1 MEAIKKVTKIDRAVV
16 AKASLNQPKPA
27 LRQVAA
33 YARVSTDSD
42 EQFTSFEA
50 QVDYYTRQIAAKT
63 DWMMVEVYTDE
74 GITGTNTKK
83 RDGFN
88 RMIADAL
95 AGKIDLIIT
104 KSISR
109 FARNTVDT
117 LTAVRQ
123 LKDKGVEVFFEKEN
137 IYTMDSKGELLITI
151 MSSLAQE
158 ESRSISENVAWG
170 KRAKC
175 EEGKVYLPYKQF
187 LGYEKGSDGL
197 PQIVEDQ
204 AETVRLIYKLFLD
217 GLMPSG
223 IAKKLTERGILSPAR
238 KSVWYSGTV
247 ESILTNE
254 KYKGDALLQKTFCVN
269 FLTKEMK
276 RNEGELPQYYVE
288 QSHPAIVSPEVF
300 DEVQQEL
307 KRRREARYVGRSGC
321 FSSKIIC
328 GECGSY
334 YGRKVWHSTDKY
346 RTVIWRCQH
355 KYDNGEPCKTPHV
368 TEEQIKA
375 AFVAEMNRVIAN
387 KEQVLADIKMLIATL
402 TDISELEES
411 EAAAGKEL
419 EAVSESMRKLVDAYA
434 HALIIQAE
442 YDDRYAELLAQ
453 SRMLE
458 ERITEIGE
466 QREQRKARKREL
478 DAFYRVLRATGPI
491 IEFDEELW
499 NVAVESVIVS
509 ASGEVLFSLQT
520 ARRDALIKHN
530 SGEK

>member
-1 MEAIKKVTKIDRAVV
+1 MEAIQKRVTKIERTSVGQV
-16 AKASLNQPKPA
+16 ENQFRPLAK
-27 LRQVAA
+27 RRVAA

-50 QVDYYTRQIAAKT
+50 QVDYYTRQITANP
-63 DWMMVEVYTDE
+63 DWTMVEVYTDE
-74 GITGTNTKK
+74 GISGTNTKK

-117 LTAVRQ
+117 LTSVRQ
-123 LKDKGVEVFFEKEN
+123 LKEKGVEVFFEKEN

-187 LGYEKGSDGL
+187 LGYEKGPDGL
-197 PQIVEDQ
+197 PQIVEEQ
-204 AETVRLIYKLFLD
+204 AKTVRLIYSLFLE

-223 IAKKLTERGILSPAR
+223 IAKRLEALGILSPAGKPR
-238 KSVWYSGTV
+238 WQPGTV

-254 KYKGDALLQKTFCVN
+254 KYKGDALLQKTFCVD
-269 FLTKEMK
+269 FLTKKMK

-288 QSHPAIVSPEVF
+288 QSHPAIVTPEVF

-334 YGRKVWHSTDKY
+334 FGRKVWHSNDKY

-355 KYDNGEPCKTPHV
+355 KYDNGKLCKTPHV
-368 TEEQIKA
+368 TEDQIKA

-387 KEQVLADIKMLIATL
+387 KEQVLADIRMLIATL
-402 TDISELEES
+402 TDTHELEER
-411 EAAAGKEL
+411 EAAAGMEL
-419 EAVSESMRKLVDAYA
+419 EAVSKSMRKLVDTYA
-434 HALIIQAE
+434 HALIEQSE

-453 SRMLE
+453 SRALE
-458 ERITEIGE
+458 ELIAEIGE
-466 QREQRKARKREL
+466 QREQRKTRKREL
-478 DAFYRVLRATGPI
+478 DAFYKVLKATGPLV
-491 IEFDEELW
+491 EFDEELW
-499 NVAVESVIVS
+499 NVAM
-509 ASGEVLFSLQT
+509 
-520 ARRDALIKHN
+520 
-530 SGEK
+530 EKLAVHVDGQITFTFRTG

>member
-1 MEAIKKVTKIDRAVV
+1 MEAIQKRVTKIERASV
-16 AKASLNQPKPA
+16 AQGENQIRPLAK
-27 LRQVAA
+27 LRVAA

-50 QVDYYTRQIAAKT
+50 QVDYYTRQINANA
-63 DWMMVEVYTDE
+63 DWTMIEVYTDE
-74 GITGTNTKK
+74 GISGTNTKK

-117 LTAVRQ
+117 LTSVRQ
-123 LKDKGVEVFFEKEN
+123 LKEKGVEVFFEKEN

-197 PQIVEDQ
+197 PQIVEEQ
-204 AETVRLIYKLFLD
+204 AKTVRLIYSLFLE

-223 IAKKLTERGILSPAR
+223 IAKRLEAMGIPSPAGKQR
-238 KSVWYSGTV
+238 WQTSTV
-247 ESILTNE
+247 ESILKNE
-254 KYKGDALLQKTFCVN
+254 KYKGDALLQKTFCVD
-269 FLTKEMK
+269 FLTKKMK

-288 QSHPAIVSPEVF
+288 QSHPAIVSSEVY

-307 KRRREARYVGRSGC
+307 KRRREVRYVGRSGC

-334 YGRKVWHSTDKY
+334 FGRKVWHSNNKY

-368 TEEQIKA
+368 TEDQIKA
-375 AFVAEMNRVIAN
+375 AFVAEMNRMIAN
-387 KEQVLADIKMLIATL
+387 KDQVLTDIRTLISTL
-402 TDISELEES
+402 TDTRELEER
-411 EAAAGKEL
+411 ETAAVKEL
-419 EAVSESMRKLVDAYA
+419 EAVSEMMRILVDDYA
-434 HALIIQAE
+434 RARVEQKV

-453 SRMLE
+453 SQALE
-458 ERITEIGE
+458 EQIAEIGE
-466 QREQRKARKREL
+466 QREQRRARKREL
-478 DAFYRVLRATGPI
+478 DAFYKMLKTMGPI

-499 NVAVESVIVS
+499 NFAVEKLKVHVDGQITF
-509 ASGEVLFSLQT
+509 AFRTG
-520 ARRDALIKHN
+520 
-530 SGEK
+530 

>member
-1 MEAIKKVTKIDRAVV
+1 MESAKKRVTRIDPIAIQMAGQHLFRKDKR
-16 AKASLNQPKPA
+16 
-27 LRQVAA
+27 RVAA

-50 QVDYYTRQIAAKT
+50 QVKYYTNQIT
-63 DWMMVEVYTDE
+63 GNPGWTMVDVYCDE
-74 GITGTNTKK
+74 GVTGTNTKK
-83 RDGFN
+83 REGFN
-88 RMIADAL
+88 CMVADAL
-95 AGKIDLIIT
+95 GGKIDLIIT

-123 LKDKGVEVFFEKEN
+123 LKDKGVEVYFEKEN

-187 LGYEKGSDGL
+187 LGYEKGPDGQ
-197 PQIVEDQ
+197 PQIVAEQ
-204 AETVRLIYKLFLD
+204 AKTVRLIYALFLE

-223 IAKKLTERGILSPAR
+223 VAKRLEAIGILSPAGKQR
-238 KSVWYSGTV
+238 WQPGTV

-254 KYKGDALLQKTFCVN
+254 KYKGDALLQKTFCVD
-269 FLTKEMK
+269 FLTKKMK

-334 YGRKVWHSTDKY
+334 FGRKVWHSNDKY

-368 TEEQIKA
+368 TEDQIKA
-375 AFVAEMNRVIAN
+375 GFVEEFNRLAAD
-387 KEQVLADIKMLIATL
+387 KTTVLEDIRILIDTL
-402 TDISELEES
+402 TDTKTLDRDEATAISEIEIV
-411 EAAAGKEL
+411 AGL
-419 EAVSESMRKLVDAYA
+419 IRKLVDENA
-434 HALIIQAE
+434 HSAIEPDE
-442 YDDRYAELLAQ
+442 YDRRYNELLA
-453 SRMLE
+453 RYDKAKA
-458 ERITEIGE
+458 RVPEIGE
-466 QREQRKARKREL
+466 RRSARKARKRDLE
-478 DAFYRVLRATGPI
+478 AFYKVLKMTGPLA
-491 IEFDEELW
+491 EFDEGVW
-499 NVAVESVIVS
+499 NVAVE
-509 ASGEVLFSLQT
+509 
-520 ARRDALIKHN
+520 RALVYSNGLVTFAFQNGCEIL
-530 SGEK
+530 

>member
-1 MEAIKKVTKIDRAVV
+1 VEAIQKRVTKIERAAV
-16 AKASLNQPKPA
+16 AHGENQ
-27 LRQVAA
+27 LRVAAKRRVAA

-50 QVDYYTRQIAAKT
+50 QVDYYTRQIAANP
-63 DWMMVEVYTDE
+63 DWTMVEVYTDE

-95 AGKIDLIIT
+95 AGKIDLITT

-175 EEGKVYLPYKQF
+175 ELGKVYLPYKQF
-187 LGYEKGSDGL
+187 LGYEKGPDGQ
-197 PQIVEDQ
+197 PMIVEEQ
-204 AETVRLIYKLFLD
+204 AQTVKLIYKLFLE

-223 IAKKLTERGILSPAR
+223 IAKKLTGLRIPSPAG
-238 KSVWYSGTV
+238 KPVWYNGTV

-269 FLTKEMK
+269 FLTKEIK

-288 QSHPAIVSPEVF
+288 QSHPAIISPEVF

-307 KRRREARYVGRSGC
+307 KRRRESRYVGRSGC

-334 YGRKVWHSTDKY
+334 YGRKVWHSNDKY

-355 KYDNGEPCKTPHV
+355 KYDNGEPCKTSHV
-368 TEEQIKA
+368 TEDQIKA
-375 AFVAEMNRVIAN
+375 AFVEEMNRVVA
-387 KEQVLADIKMLIATL
+387 KKDQVLTDIGALITTL
-402 TDISELEES
+402 TDTCELEKR
-411 EAAAGKEL
+411 EATASNEL
-419 EAVSESMRKLVDAYA
+419 KAVSESMRKLVDDYA
-434 HALIIQAE
+434 RVFIDQAE
-442 YDDRYAELLAQ
+442 YDDRHAEILAQ
-453 SRMLE
+453 SRAIEDRFTQIRELC
-458 ERITEIGE
+458 
-466 QREQRKARKREL
+466 EQRKARKREL
-478 DAFYRVLRATGPI
+478 DAFYKVLKAAGPI
-491 IEFDEELW
+491 VEFDEELW
-499 NVAVESVIVS
+499 NIAVEKMIVREM
-509 ASGEVLFSLQT
+509 GRLEFSLWVNP
-520 ARRDALIKHN
+520 ASLIIN
-530 SGEK
+530 RGTD

>member
-1 MEAIKKVTKIDRAVV
+1 MEAIKKVTKIDRTVV
-16 AKASLNQPKPA
+16 AKASLHQSKPA
-27 LRQVAA
+27 LRRVAA

-50 QVDYYTRQIAAKT
+50 QVDYYTRQIAANP

-187 LGYEKGSDGL
+187 LGYEKGPDGL
-197 PQIVEDQ
+197 PRIVEDQ

-223 IAKKLTERGILSPAR
+223 IAKKLTERGIPSPAG

-288 QSHPAIVSPEVF
+288 QSHPAIISPEVF

-355 KYDNGEPCKTPHV
+355 KYSNGEPCKTPHV
-368 TEEQIKA
+368 TEDQIKA
-375 AFVAEMNRVIAN
+375 AFVTEMNRVSAN
-387 KEQVLADIKMLIATL
+387 KDQMLADIRVLITTL
-402 TDISELEES
+402 TDTRELEES
-411 EAAAGKEL
+411 ETAASKEL
-419 EAVSESMRKLVDAYA
+419 ETVSESMRKLVDAYA
-434 HALIIQAE
+434 HALIEQTE
-442 YDDRYAELLAQ
+442 YDNRYTELLAQ
-453 SRMLE
+453 SSAVE
-458 ERITEIGE
+458 KRIAEIGE
-466 QREQRKARKREL
+466 QREQRKTRKREL
-478 DAFYRVLRATGPI
+478 DAFYKVLKATGPI
-491 IEFDEELW
+491 MEFDEKLW
-499 NVAVESVIVS
+499 NVAVKGVIVRS
-509 ASGEVLFSLQT
+509 KGEFRFSYN
-520 ARRDALIKHN
+520 AP
-530 SGEK
+530 

>member
-1 MEAIKKVTKIDRAVV
+1 
-16 AKASLNQPKPA
+16 
-27 LRQVAA
+27 
-33 YARVSTDSD
+33 
-42 EQFTSFEA
+42 
-50 QVDYYTRQIAAKT
+50 
-63 DWMMVEVYTDE
+63 
-74 GITGTNTKK
+74 
-83 RDGFN
+83 
-88 RMIADAL
+88 MIADAL
-95 AGKIDLIIT
+95 AGNIDLIIT

-123 LKDKGVEVFFEKEN
+123 LKDKGVEVYFEKEN

-187 LGYEKGSDGL
+187 LGYEKGPDGQ
-197 PQIVEDQ
+197 PRIVEDQ

-223 IAKKLTERGILSPAR
+223 IAKRLTAQGIPSPAG
-238 KSVWYSGTV
+238 KQVWYSGTV

-269 FLTKEMK
+269 FLTKETK

-288 QSHPAIVSPEVF
+288 QSHPAIISPEVF

-334 YGRKVWHSTDKY
+334 YGRKVWHSNDKY

-368 TEEQIKA
+368 TEDQIKA
-375 AFVAEMNRVIAN
+375 AFVTEMNRVIAN
-387 KEQVLADIKMLIATL
+387 KDQVLADIRMLIVML
-402 TDISELEES
+402 TDTRELEERDVV
-411 EAAAGKEL
+411 AGKEL
-419 EAVSESMRKLVDAYA
+419 EAISESMCKLVDAYA
-434 HALIIQAE
+434 HALIEQTA
-442 YDDRYAELLAQ
+442 YDDRYVELLAQ
-453 SRMLE
+453 SRLLE
-458 ERITEIGE
+458 EQIIQIGE

-478 DAFYRVLRATGPI
+478 DAFYKVLKATGPI
-491 IEFDEELW
+491 MEFDDELW
-499 NVAVESVIVS
+499 NVAVGNCAIHADKGIIIHWKNKIE
-509 ASGEVLFSLQT
+509 
-520 ARRDALIKHN
+520 
-530 SGEK
+530 

>member
-1 MEAIKKVTKIDRAVV
+1 
-16 AKASLNQPKPA
+16 
-27 LRQVAA
+27 
-33 YARVSTDSD
+33 
-42 EQFTSFEA
+42 
-50 QVDYYTRQIAAKT
+50 
-63 DWMMVEVYTDE
+63 
-74 GITGTNTKK
+74 
-83 RDGFN
+83 
-88 RMIADAL
+88 MIADAL

-117 LTAVRQ
+117 LTSVRQ
-123 LKDKGVEVFFEKEN
+123 LKEKGVEVYFEKEN

-187 LGYEKGSDGL
+187 LGYEKGPDGL
-197 PQIVEDQ
+197 PQIVEEQ
-204 AETVRLIYKLFLD
+204 AKTVHLIYSLFLE

-223 IAKKLTERGILSPAR
+223 IAKRLEFLGILSPAGKQR
-238 KSVWYSGTV
+238 WQTSTV
-247 ESILTNE
+247 ESILKNE
-254 KYKGDALLQKTFCVN
+254 KYKGDALLQKTFCVD
-269 FLTKEMK
+269 FLTKKMK

-288 QSHPAIVSPEVF
+288 QSHPAIVSSEVF

-307 KRRREARYVGRSGC
+307 KRRRDVRYVGRSGC

-334 YGRKVWHSTDKY
+334 YGRKVWHSNDKY

-368 TEEQIKA
+368 TEDQIKA

-387 KEQVLADIKMLIATL
+387 KDQALADVRILITSL
-402 TDISELEES
+402 TDPRELEER
-411 EAAAGKEL
+411 EAATVKKL
-419 EAVSESMRKLVDAYA
+419 EAVSESMRKLVGDHAR
-434 HALIIQAE
+434 ALIEQTE
-442 YDDRYAELLAQ
+442 YNGQYAELLAQ
-453 SRMLE
+453 GRALE
-458 ERITEIGE
+458 EQIAEIGE

-478 DAFYRVLRATGPI
+478 DAFYKKLKATDPI
-491 IEFDEELW
+491 VEFDEELW
-499 NVAVESVIVS
+499 NVTVNTI
-509 ASGEVLFSLQT
+509 
-520 ARRDALIKHN
+520 LIRLD
-530 SGEK
+530 GRLEITTRAGM

>member
-1 MEAIKKVTKIDRAVV
+1 MEAIQKRVRKIERATVAAQEHKSLAQTKR
-16 AKASLNQPKPA
+16 
-27 LRQVAA
+27 RVAA

-50 QVDYYTRQIAAKT
+50 QVDYYTRQITANP
-63 DWMMVEVYTDE
+63 DWTMVEVYTDE
-74 GITGTNTKK
+74 GISGTNTKK
-83 RDGFN
+83 REGFN
-88 RMIADAL
+88 RMIANAL

-123 LKDKGVEVFFEKEN
+123 LKDKGVEVYFEKEN

-187 LGYEKGSDGL
+187 LGYEKGPDGQ

-204 AETVRLIYKLFLD
+204 AETVRYIYKLFLD

-223 IAKKLTERGILSPAR
+223 IAKKLTAQRIPSPAG
-238 KSVWYSGTV
+238 KPVWYSGTV

-269 FLTKEMK
+269 FLTKETK

-288 QSHPAIVSPEVF
+288 QSHPAIISPEVF
-300 DEVQQEL
+300 GEVQQEL
-307 KRRREARYVGRSGC
+307 KRRREACYVGRSGC
-321 FSSKIIC
+321 FSSKILC

-334 YGRKVWHSTDKY
+334 YGRKVWHSNDKY

-368 TEEQIKA
+368 TEDQIKA
-375 AFVAEMNRVIAN
+375 AFVEEMNRVITN
-387 KEQVLADIKMLIATL
+387 KDKVLADIKTLIATL
-402 TDISELEES
+402 TETRELEEK
-411 EAAAGKEL
+411 EASAGKEL

-434 HALIIQAE
+434 HALIEQSE

-453 SRMLE
+453 SREIE
-458 ERITEIGE
+458 ERATMIGE

-478 DAFYRVLRATGPI
+478 GAFYKMLKETGPI
-491 IEFDEELW
+491 LEFNDELW
-499 NVAVESVIVS
+499 NVAVKSVIIHREGQIIFRS
-509 ASGEVLFSLQT
+509 YY
-520 ARRDALIKHN
+520 K
-530 SGEK
+530 

>member
-16 AKASLNQPKPA
+16 AKTSTNQLISR
-27 LRQVAA
+27 LRCVAA

-42 EQFTSFEA
+42 EQCTSFEA
-50 QVDYYTRQIAAKT
+50 QVDYYTRQITANA
-63 DWMMVEVYTDE
+63 DWALVEVYTDE
-74 GITGTNTKK
+74 AISGTNTKK
-83 RDGFN
+83 CDGFN

-95 AGKIDLIIT
+95 SGKIDLIIT

-123 LKDKGVEVFFEKEN
+123 LKEKGVEVYFEKEN

-158 ESRSISENVAWG
+158 EGRSISENVAWG

-187 LGYEKGSDGL
+187 FGYEKGPDGQ
-197 PQIVEDQ
+197 PQIVEEQ
-204 AETVRLIYKLFLD
+204 AKTVRLIYSLFLE

-223 IAKKLTERGILSPAR
+223 VAKILEAMGILSPAG
-238 KSVWYSGTV
+238 KSRWQPGTV

-254 KYKGDALLQKTFCVN
+254 KYKGDALLQKTFCID
-269 FLTKEMK
+269 FLTKKMK

-300 DEVQQEL
+300 DEVQHEL
-307 KRRREARYVGRSGC
+307 KRRREARYVGKSGC

-334 YGRKVWHSTDKY
+334 YGRKVWHSNDKY

-368 TEEQIKA
+368 TEDQIKT

-387 KEQVLADIKMLIATL
+387 KEQALADIRMLIATL
-402 TDISELEES
+402 TDTRELEEKKT
-411 EAAAGKEL
+411 AATKEL
-419 EAVSESMRKLVDAYA
+419 NAASTSMRKLVDYYA
-434 HALIIQAE
+434 RALIEQGE
-442 YDDRYAELLAQ
+442 YDDRYAELLDQ
-453 SRMLE
+453 SRVLE
-458 ERITEIGE
+458 RQIAQIGSSVSN
-466 QREQRKARKREL
+466 ARQ
-478 DAFYRVLRATGPI
+478 G
-491 IEFDEELW
+491 
-499 NVAVESVIVS
+499 S
-509 ASGEVLFSLQT
+509 ASWMHFKG
-520 ARRDALIKHN
+520 N
-530 SGEK
+530 

>member
-16 AKASLNQPKPA
+16 AKASAHQSIA
-27 LRQVAA
+27 SLRRVAA

-50 QVDYYTRQIAAKT
+50 QVDYYTRQITANA
-63 DWMMVEVYTDE
+63 DWALVEVYTDE
-74 GITGTNTKK
+74 GISGTNTKK

-123 LKDKGVEVFFEKEN
+123 LKEKGVEVYFEKEN

-187 LGYEKGSDGL
+187 LGYEKGPDGQ
-197 PQIVEDQ
+197 PQIVEEQ
-204 AETVRLIYKLFLD
+204 AKTVRLIYSLFLE

-223 IAKKLTERGILSPAR
+223 IAKRLESMGTLSPASKQR
-238 KSVWYSGTV
+238 WQTSTV
-247 ESILTNE
+247 ESILRNE
-254 KYKGDALLQKTFCVN
+254 KYKGDALLQKTFCVD
-269 FLTKEMK
+269 FLTKKMK

-288 QSHPAIVSPEVF
+288 RSHPAIVSPEVF

-307 KRRREARYVGRSGC
+307 KRRRETRYVGRSGC

-334 YGRKVWHSTDKY
+334 YGRKVWHSNDKY

-368 TEEQIKA
+368 TEDQVKA
-375 AFVAEMNRVIAN
+375 AFVAEMNRVITN
-387 KEQVLADIKMLIATL
+387 KDQVLSDIRMLIETL
-402 TDISELEES
+402 TTTCELEEKES
-411 EAAAGKEL
+411 AAGKEL
-419 EAVSESMRKLVDAYA
+419 EAISESMRKLVDDYA
-434 HALIIQAE
+434 RALIEQDA
-442 YDDRYAELLAQ
+442 YNNQCAELLAQ
-453 SRMLE
+453 IRALE
-458 ERITEIGE
+458 EQIAEIGE
-466 QREQRKARKREL
+466 QREQRRTRKREL
-478 DAFYRVLRATGPI
+478 DAFYKALKATGPI
-491 IEFDEELW
+491 VEFDKELW
-499 NVAVESVIVS
+499 NVAVKCVIIRNRSGLMVS
-509 ASGEVLFSLQT
+509 LRTSM
-520 ARRDALIKHN
+520 
-530 SGEK
+530 

>member
-16 AKASLNQPKPA
+16 AKSSAHQAIASL
-27 LRQVAA
+27 RRVAA

-50 QVDYYTRQIAAKT
+50 QVDYYTRQITANA
-63 DWMMVEVYTDE
+63 DWALVEVYTDE
-74 GITGTNTKK
+74 GISGTNTKK

-123 LKDKGVEVFFEKEN
+123 LKEKGVEVYFEKEN

-187 LGYEKGSDGL
+187 LGYEKGPDGQ
-197 PQIVEDQ
+197 PQIVEEQ
-204 AETVRLIYKLFLD
+204 AKTVRLIYSLFLE

-223 IAKKLTERGILSPAR
+223 IVKRLEAMGTLSPAGKQR
-238 KSVWYSGTV
+238 WQTSTV
-247 ESILTNE
+247 ESILRNE
-254 KYKGDALLQKTFCVN
+254 KYKGDALLQKTFCVD
-269 FLTKEMK
+269 FLTKKMK

-288 QSHPAIVSPEVF
+288 QSHPAIVSPEAF

-321 FSSKIIC
+321 FSSKIVC

-334 YGRKVWHSTDKY
+334 YGRKVWHSNDKY

-355 KYDNGEPCKTPHV
+355 KYDNGEPCKTPHL
-368 TEEQIKA
+368 TEDQIKA

-387 KEQVLADIKMLIATL
+387 KDQVLSDIRMLISTL
-402 TDISELEES
+402 TDTREIDEK
-411 EAAAGKEL
+411 EADAGKEV
-419 EAVSESMRKLVDAYA
+419 ETVSALMRKLVDDYA
-434 HALIIQAE
+434 RALIEQAA
-442 YDDRYAELLAQ
+442 YDDRYADLMVQ
-453 SRMLE
+453 SRTLE
-458 ERITEIGE
+458 ERIARNGE

-478 DAFYRVLRATGPI
+478 DSFYKVLKATGPI
-491 IEFDEELW
+491 LEFDEELW
-499 NVAVESVIVS
+499 NVAVESVIIDNVNPITFK
-509 ASGEVLFSLQT
+509 LKT
-520 ARRDALIKHN
+520 
-530 SGEK
+530 

>member
-1 MEAIKKVTKIDRAVV
+1 
-16 AKASLNQPKPA
+16 
-27 LRQVAA
+27 
-33 YARVSTDSD
+33 
-42 EQFTSFEA
+42 
-50 QVDYYTRQIAAKT
+50 
-63 DWMMVEVYTDE
+63 
-74 GITGTNTKK
+74 
-83 RDGFN
+83 
-88 RMIADAL
+88 MISDAL
-95 AGKIDLIIT
+95 AGKLDLIIT

-123 LKDKGVEVFFEKEN
+123 LKDNGVEVFFEKEN

-187 LGYEKGSDGL
+187 LGYEKGPDGQ
-197 PQIVEDQ
+197 PMIVEEQ
-204 AETVRLIYKLFLD
+204 AQTVRLIYKLFLE

-223 IAKKLTERGILSPAR
+223 IAKKLTGLRIPSPAG
-238 KSVWYSGTV
+238 KPVWYSGTV

-269 FLTKEMK
+269 FLTKKIK

-288 QSHPAIVSPEVF
+288 QSHPAIISPEVF

-307 KRRREARYVGRSGC
+307 KRRRESRYVGRSGC

-334 YGRKVWHSTDKY
+334 YGRKVWHSNDKY

-375 AFVAEMNRVIAN
+375 AFVDEMNRMVAD
-387 KEQVLADIKMLIATL
+387 KVTVLEDVRMLINTL
-402 TDISELEES
+402 TDTKTLDREEATAVNETEVVAGLIRKLIDDNAHAAIDPVEYDRRYNELKERYDVAKERLTEIES
-411 EAAAGKEL
+411 E
-419 EAVSESMRKLVDAYA
+419 R
-434 HALIIQAE
+434 
-442 YDDRYAELLAQ
+442 LAKK
-453 SRMLE
+453 
-458 ERITEIGE
+458 T
-466 QREQRKARKREL
+466 RKREL
-478 DAFYRVLRATGPI
+478 EAFYRVLKEIGPLV
-491 IEFDEELW
+491 EFDEGVW
-499 NVAVESVIVS
+499 NVAVENVIVC
-509 ASGEVLFSLQT
+509 SGEEFKMCWCREP
-520 ARRDALIKHN
+520 AAF
-530 SGEK
+530 

>member
-1 MEAIKKVTKIDRAVV
+1 VEEIQKRVTKIERTSVGQGE
-16 AKASLNQPKPA
+16 KQIRPLSK
-27 LRQVAA
+27 RRVAA

-50 QVDYYTRQIAAKT
+50 QVDYYTRQITANL
-63 DWMMVEVYTDE
+63 DWTMVEVYTDE
-74 GITGTNTKK
+74 GISGTNTKK
-83 RDGFN
+83 REGFN

-117 LTAVRQ
+117 LTSVRQ
-123 LKDKGVEVFFEKEN
+123 LKEKGVEVYFEKEN

-187 LGYEKGSDGL
+187 LGYEKGADGL

-217 GLMPSG
+217 GLMPSA
-223 IAKKLTERGILSPAR
+223 IAKRLEDMEILSPAGKPR
-238 KSVWYSGTV
+238 WQPGTV

-254 KYKGDALLQKTFCVN
+254 KYKGDALLQKTFCVD
-269 FLTKEMK
+269 FLTKKMK

-288 QSHPAIVSPEVF
+288 QSHPAIVSSDVF
-300 DEVQQEL
+300 YEVQQEL
-307 KRRREARYVGRSGC
+307 KRRRDIRYVGRSGC

-334 YGRKVWHSTDKY
+334 YGRKVWHSNDKY

-368 TEEQIKA
+368 TEDQIKA
-375 AFVAEMNRVIAN
+375 AFLAEMNCVIAN
-387 KEQVLADIKMLIATL
+387 KDQVLLDIRMLIATL
-402 TDISELEES
+402 TDTHELEGT
-411 EAAAGKEL
+411 EASAEKEL
-419 EAVSESMRKLVDAYA
+419 EAVTESMRKLVDSYA
-434 HALIIQAE
+434 HALIEQCE

-453 SRMLE
+453 SRVLE
-458 ERITEIGE
+458 ELIAEIGQ
-466 QREQRKARKREL
+466 QREQRKARTREL
-478 DAFYRVLRATGPI
+478 DAFYKALKESGAI
-491 IEFDEELW
+491 LKFDEGLW
-499 NVAVESVIVS
+499 NAAVEKVTIQS
-509 ASGEVLFSLQT
+509 ASRIIFTLRNGV
-520 ARRDALIKHN
+520 KV
-530 SGEK
+530 

>member
-1 MEAIKKVTKIDRAVV
+1 VEAVQKRVTKIERTAV
-16 AKASLNQPKPA
+16 ALGENQIRSLTK
-27 LRQVAA
+27 RRVAA

-50 QVDYYTRQIAAKT
+50 QVDYYTRQITANP
-63 DWMMVEVYTDE
+63 DWTMIEVYTDE
-74 GITGTNTKK
+74 GISGTNTKK
-83 RDGFN
+83 REGFN
-88 RMIADAL
+88 RMISDAL
-95 AGKIDLIIT
+95 MGKIDLIIT

-123 LKDKGVEVFFEKEN
+123 LKEKGVEVFFEKEN

-187 LGYEKGSDGL
+187 LGYEKGPDGQ
-197 PQIVEDQ
+197 PQIVEEQ

-223 IAKKLTERGILSPAR
+223 IAKRLEGMGILSPAGKQR
-238 KSVWYSGTV
+238 WQPGTV

-254 KYKGDALLQKTFCVN
+254 KYKGDALLQKTFCVD
-269 FLTKEMK
+269 FLTKKMK

-288 QSHPAIVSPEVF
+288 QSHPAIVSSEVF
-300 DEVQQEL
+300 DEVQHEL

-334 YGRKVWHSTDKY
+334 YGRKVWHSNDKY

-368 TEEQIKA
+368 TEDQIKA
-375 AFVAEMNRVIAN
+375 AFVQELNRVIAN
-387 KEQVLADIKMLIATL
+387 KEQVLADIGMLIATL
-402 TDISELEES
+402 TDTREMEEKES
-411 EAAAGKEL
+411 AARKEL
-419 EAVSESMRKLVDAYA
+419 EAVSASMRKLVDAYA
-434 HALIIQAE
+434 HAMIEQRE

-453 SRMLE
+453 SQVLE
-458 ERITEIGE
+458 EQIVRIGE
-466 QREQRKARKREL
+466 QCEQRRARKHEL
-478 DAFYRVLRATGPI
+478 DAFYKVLKSTGPI
-491 IEFDEELW
+491 LEFDEELW
-499 NVAVESVIVS
+499 NVAVESVLVHED
-509 ASGEVLFSLQT
+509 GKLQ
-520 ARRDALIKHN
+520 IKQRIRI
-530 SGEK
+530 

>member
-16 AKASLNQPKPA
+16 AKASTHQSIASLH
-27 LRQVAA
+27 RVAA

-50 QVDYYTRQIAAKT
+50 QVDYYTRQITANA
-63 DWMMVEVYTDE
+63 DWALVEVYTDE
-74 GITGTNTKK
+74 GISGTNTKK

-123 LKDKGVEVFFEKEN
+123 LKEKGVEVYFEKEN

-187 LGYEKGSDGL
+187 LGYEKGSDGQ
-197 PQIVEDQ
+197 PQIVVEQ

-223 IAKKLTERGILSPAR
+223 IAKRLEAMGILSPAGKQR
-238 KSVWYSGTV
+238 WQPGTV

-254 KYKGDALLQKTFCVN
+254 KYKGDALLQKTFCVD
-269 FLTKEMK
+269 FLTKKMK

-321 FSSKIIC
+321 FSSMIVC

-334 YGRKVWHSTDKY
+334 YGRKVWHSNDKY

-355 KYDNGEPCKTPHV
+355 KYDNGEPCKTPHL
-368 TEEQIKA
+368 TEDQIKA

-387 KEQVLADIKMLIATL
+387 KDQVLADIRALISTL
-402 TDISELEES
+402 TDTHELEEKES
-411 EAAAGKEL
+411 AMGKEL
-419 EAVSESMRKLVDAYA
+419 ETVSESMLKLVEDYA
-434 HALIIQAE
+434 RALIDQPA

-453 SRMLE
+453 SRAIE
-458 ERITEIGE
+458 ERIAEIGE
-466 QREQRKARKREL
+466 QREQSKARKREV
-478 DAFYRVLRATGPI
+478 DTFYKVLKSTGPI
-491 IEFDEELW
+491 LEFDEELW
-499 NVAVESVIVS
+499 NVAVESVLVH
-509 ASGEVLFSLQT
+509 EDCKLQ
-520 ARRDALIKHN
+520 IKQRIRI
-530 SGEK
+530 

>member
-16 AKASLNQPKPA
+16 GKASTHQA
-27 LRQVAA
+27 IASLRRVAA

-50 QVDYYTRQIAAKT
+50 QVDYYTRQITANP
-63 DWMMVEVYTDE
+63 DWTMVEVYTDE
-74 GITGTNTKK
+74 GISGTNTKK

-88 RMIADAL
+88 RMNADAL
-95 AGKIDLIIT
+95 AGMIDLIIT

-123 LKDKGVEVFFEKEN
+123 LKEKGVEVYFEKEN

-187 LGYEKGSDGL
+187 LGYEKGPDGQ
-197 PQIVEDQ
+197 PQIVEEQ
-204 AETVRLIYKLFLD
+204 AKTIRLIYSLFLE

-223 IAKKLTERGILSPAR
+223 IAKRLEAMGTLSPAGKQR
-238 KSVWYSGTV
+238 WQTSTV
-247 ESILTNE
+247 ESILRNE
-254 KYKGDALLQKTFCVN
+254 KYKGDALLQKTFCVD
-269 FLTKEMK
+269 FLTKKMK

-307 KRRREARYVGRSGC
+307 KRRREAQYVGRSGC

-334 YGRKVWHSTDKY
+334 YGRKVWHSNDKY

-368 TEEQIKA
+368 TEDQIKA
-375 AFVAEMNRVIAN
+375 AFVEEMNRVIAN
-387 KEQVLADIKMLIATL
+387 KDQVLSDISKLITTL
-402 TDISELEES
+402 TDTRELEEKES
-411 EAAAGKEL
+411 AAREEQEAA
-419 EAVSESMRKLVDAYA
+419 SESIHKLVDTYA
-434 HALIIQAE
+434 HALIEQSE
-442 YDDRYAELLAQ
+442 YNERYAVLLTQ
-453 SRMLE
+453 SRSLE
-458 ERITEIGE
+458 DRIAQIGE
-466 QREQRKARKREL
+466 QGEQRRARMREL
-478 DAFYRVLRATGPI
+478 NAFYKLLKQTGPI
-491 IEFDEELW
+491 MEFDEELW
-499 NVAVESVIVS
+499 NVAVEKVKILADATIVLNQKNRKS
-509 ASGEVLFSLQT
+509 T
-520 ARRDALIKHN
+520 
-530 SGEK
+530 

>member
-16 AKASLNQPKPA
+16 AKASAHQPIA
-27 LRQVAA
+27 SLRRVAA

-50 QVDYYTRQIAAKT
+50 QVDYYTRQITANA
-63 DWMMVEVYTDE
+63 DWTLVEVYTDE
-74 GITGTNTKK
+74 GISGTNTKK

-95 AGKIDLIIT
+95 SGKIDLVIT

-123 LKDKGVEVFFEKEN
+123 LKEKGVEVYFEKEN

-187 LGYEKGSDGL
+187 LGYEKGPDGQ
-197 PQIVEDQ
+197 PQIVEGQ
-204 AETVRLIYKLFLD
+204 AKTVRLIYALFLD
-217 GLMPSG
+217 GLMPSS
-223 IAKKLTERGILSPAR
+223 IAKRLEAMGTLSPAGKQR
-238 KSVWYSGTV
+238 WQTSTV
-247 ESILTNE
+247 ESILRNE
-254 KYKGDALLQKTFCVN
+254 KYKGDALLQKTFCVD
-269 FLTKEMK
+269 FLTKKMK

-321 FSSKIIC
+321 FSSKIVC

-334 YGRKVWHSTDKY
+334 FGRKVWHSNDKY
-346 RTVIWRCQH
+346 RAVIWRCQH

-368 TEEQIKA
+368 TDDQIKA

-387 KEQVLADIKMLIATL
+387 KDQVLADIRVLITTL
-402 TDISELEES
+402 SDTRELEEM
-411 EAAAGKEL
+411 EAVAVKKL
-419 EAVSESMRKLVDAYA
+419 EVVSESMRKLVDDYA
-434 HALIIQAE
+434 RALIGQDE
-442 YDDRYAELLAQ
+442 YDGRYVELLTQ
-453 SRMLE
+453 SRVFE
-458 ERITEIGE
+458 EQITQIGE
-466 QREQRKARKREL
+466 KREQRKARKREL
-478 DAFYRVLRATGPI
+478 DVFYKELKATGPI
-491 IEFDEELW
+491 VEFDEELW
-499 NVAVESVIVS
+499 NVAVERVTVY
-509 ASGEVLFSLQT
+509 AEGEYEFFLRTTQ
-520 ARRDALIKHN
+520 
-530 SGEK
+530 

>member
-1 MEAIKKVTKIDRAVV
+1 LEAAKKRVTRIDPITIRA
-16 AKASLNQPKPA
+16 AEQQRITPKK
-27 LRQVAA
+27 RRVAA

-50 QVDYYTRQIAAKT
+50 QVKYYTNQIT
-63 DWMMVEVYTDE
+63 ENPDWTMVDVYTDE

-123 LKDKGVEVFFEKEN
+123 LKDKCVEVFFEKEN
-137 IYTMDSKGELLITI
+137 IFTMDSKGELLITI

-187 LGYEKGSDGL
+187 LGYKKGSDGQ
-197 PQIVEDQ
+197 PQIVEEQ
-204 AETVRLIYKLFLD
+204 AIIVRLIYKMFLE

-223 IAKKLTERGILSPAR
+223 IAKRLTAQGIPSPAGKPR
-238 KSVWYSGTV
+238 WYSGTV

-307 KRRREARYVGRSGC
+307 KRRRGARYVGRSGC

-375 AFVAEMNRVIAN
+375 AFVEEMNRVIAN
-387 KEQVLADIKMLIATL
+387 KEQVLADIRTLIATL
-402 TDISELEES
+402 TDTRELEES
-411 EAAAGKEL
+411 EASAGKEL
-419 EAVSESMRKLVDAYA
+419 EAITESMHKLVDAYA
-434 HALIIQAE
+434 HALIEQVE
-442 YDDRYAELLAQ
+442 YDDRYAELLAR
-453 SRMLE
+453 SRAIE
-458 ERITEIGE
+458 ERFSQIT
-466 QREQRKARKREL
+466 EQRKARKRGL
-478 DAFYRVLRATGPI
+478 DAFYKALKATGPI
-491 IEFDEELW
+491 VEFDEELW
-499 NVAVESVIVS
+499 NAAVEF
-509 ASGEVLFSLQT
+509 VLIQT
-520 ARRDALIKHN
+520 KGTFDFVFRDGSNTKN
-530 SGEK
+530 E

>member
-1 MEAIKKVTKIDRAVV
+1 MESVKKHVTRIDPIAIQTAG
-16 AKASLNQPKPA
+16 QPLFRKDK
-27 LRQVAA
+27 RRVAA

-50 QVDYYTRQIAAKT
+50 QVKYYTNQIT
-63 DWMMVEVYTDE
+63 GNPDWTMVDVYCDE
-74 GITGTNTKK
+74 GVTGTNTKK
-83 RDGFN
+83 REGFN
-88 RMIADAL
+88 RMVADAL

-123 LKDKGVEVFFEKEN
+123 LKDKGVEVYFEKEN

-187 LGYEKGSDGL
+187 LGYEKGPDGQ
-197 PQIVEDQ
+197 PRIVAEQ
-204 AETVRLIYKLFLD
+204 ANTVRLIYALFLE

-223 IAKKLTERGILSPAR
+223 VAKRLEDIGILSPAGKQR
-238 KSVWYSGTV
+238 WQPGTV

-254 KYKGDALLQKTFCVN
+254 KYKGDALLQKTFCVD
-269 FLTKEMK
+269 FLTKKMK

-288 QSHPAIVSPEVF
+288 QSHSAIVSPEVF

-307 KRRREARYVGRSGC
+307 KRRREARYIGRSGC

-334 YGRKVWHSTDKY
+334 YGRKVWHSNDKY

-368 TEEQIKA
+368 TEDQIKE

-387 KEQVLADIKMLIATL
+387 KAQVLADIRTLISTL
-402 TDISELEES
+402 TDTLELDDK
-411 EAAAGKEL
+411 EAIASKEL
-419 EAVSESMRKLVDAYA
+419 ESVSESMRKLVDAYA
-434 HALIIQAE
+434 HALIEQTE

-453 SRMLE
+453 SRVIE
-458 ERITEIGE
+458 ERIMEIGE

-478 DAFYRVLRATGPI
+478 DAFYKVLKATGPI
-491 IEFDEELW
+491 VEFDEALW
-499 NVAVESVIVS
+499 NIAVLNAIVQPNK
-509 ASGEVLFSLQT
+509 A
-520 ARRDALIKHN
+520 IKFGMKYN
-530 SGEK
+530 

>member
-1 MEAIKKVTKIDRAVV
+1 MEAIQKRVTKIERTAV
-16 AKASLNQPKPA
+16 A
-27 LRQVAA
+27 LGENNVRPLARRRVAA

-50 QVDYYTRQIAAKT
+50 QVDYYTRQIAANP
-63 DWMMVEVYTDE
+63 DWAMVEVYTDE

-175 EEGKVYLPYKQF
+175 EEGRVYLPYKQF
-187 LGYEKGSDGL
+187 LGYEKGPDGQ
-197 PQIVEDQ
+197 PRIVNDQ

-223 IAKKLTERGILSPAR
+223 IAKRLEAMGILSPAGKQR
-238 KSVWYSGTV
+238 WQPGTV

-288 QSHPAIVSPEVF
+288 QSHPAIISPEVF

-307 KRRREARYVGRSGC
+307 KRHREARYVGRSGC

-334 YGRKVWHSTDKY
+334 YGRKVWHSNDKY

-368 TEEQIKA
+368 TEDQIKA
-375 AFVAEMNRVIAN
+375 AFVDEMNRVIAN
-387 KEQVLADIKMLIATL
+387 KDQVLADIRVLIATL
-402 TDISELEES
+402 TDTRELEEK
-411 EAAAGKEL
+411 EASAGKEL
-419 EAVSESMRKLVDAYA
+419 ETVSESMRKLIGAYA
-434 HALIIQAE
+434 HALIEQAE
-442 YDDRYAELLAQ
+442 YDDRYVELLEKSHAI
-453 SRMLE
+453 E
-458 ERITEIGE
+458 ERIAEIGE
-466 QREQRKARKREL
+466 QREQRRVRKREL
-478 DAFYRVLRATGPI
+478 DAFYKALKQTGPI
-491 IEFDEELW
+491 LEFDEELW
-499 NVAVESVIVS
+499 SVVVESVVIQQNAS
-509 ASGEVLFSLQT
+509 ILIKPRSGE
-520 ARRDALIKHN
+520 
-530 SGEK
+530 

>member
-16 AKASLNQPKPA
+16 AKASAHQA
-27 LRQVAA
+27 IASLRRVAA

-50 QVDYYTRQIAAKT
+50 QVDYYTRQITANA
-63 DWMMVEVYTDE
+63 DWALVEVYTDE
-74 GITGTNTKK
+74 GISGTNTKK

-95 AGKIDLIIT
+95 VGKIDLIIT

-123 LKDKGVEVFFEKEN
+123 LKEKGVEVYFEKEN

-187 LGYEKGSDGL
+187 LGYEKGPDGL
-197 PQIVEDQ
+197 PQIVEEQ
-204 AETVRLIYKLFLD
+204 AKSVRLIYALFLE

-223 IAKKLTERGILSPAR
+223 IAKRLEAMGKLSPAGKAR
-238 KSVWYSGTV
+238 WQTSTV
-247 ESILTNE
+247 ESILRNE
-254 KYKGDALLQKTFCVN
+254 KYKGDALLQKTFCVD
-269 FLTKEMK
+269 FLTKKMK

-321 FSSKIIC
+321 FSSKIVC

-334 YGRKVWHSTDKY
+334 YGRKVWHSNDKY

-368 TEEQIKA
+368 TEDQIKA
-375 AFVAEMNRVIAN
+375 AFVTEMNRVIAN
-387 KEQVLADIKMLIATL
+387 KDQVLSDISKLITTL
-402 TDISELEES
+402 TDTRKLEEM
-411 EAAAGKEL
+411 EAAAVKKH
-419 EAVSESMRKLVDAYA
+419 EAVSESMRKLVDDYA
-434 HALIIQAE
+434 RALIEQAE
-442 YDDRYAELLAQ
+442 YDDQYAELLDQ
-453 SRMLE
+453 SRLLE
-458 ERITEIGE
+458 ERIAQIGE

-478 DAFYRVLRATGPI
+478 DAFYKMLKTTGQI
-491 IEFDEELW
+491 AEFDEELW
-499 NVAVESVIVS
+499 NRAVKSVIVS
-509 ASGEVLFSLQT
+509 SEGELEFYLSM
-520 ARRDALIKHN
+520 AL
-530 SGEK
+530 

>member
-1 MEAIKKVTKIDRAVV
+1 MEAIQKRVTKIERTSVG
-16 AKASLNQPKPA
+16 LGENQIRPLSK
-27 LRQVAA
+27 RRVAA

-50 QVDYYTRQIAAKT
+50 QVDYYTRQITANP
-63 DWMMVEVYTDE
+63 DWTMVEVYTDE
-74 GITGTNTKK
+74 GISGTNTKR

-117 LTAVRQ
+117 LTSVRQ
-123 LKDKGVEVFFEKEN
+123 LKEKGVEVFFEKEN

-187 LGYEKGSDGL
+187 LGYEKGADGL

-204 AETVRLIYKLFLD
+204 AKTVRLIYSLFLE
-217 GLMPSG
+217 GLMPSR
-223 IAKKLTERGILSPAR
+223 IAKRLEVMSILSPAGKQR
-238 KSVWYSGTV
+238 WQTSTV
-247 ESILTNE
+247 ESILKNE
-254 KYKGDALLQKTFCVN
+254 KYKGDALLQKTFCVD
-269 FLTKEMK
+269 FLTKKTK

-300 DEVQQEL
+300 DEVQQEF

-328 GECGSY
+328 EECGSY
-334 YGRKVWHSTDKY
+334 YGRKVWHSNDKY

-368 TEEQIKA
+368 TEDQIKA
-375 AFVAEMNRVIAN
+375 AFVDEMNQVIAN
-387 KEQVLADIKMLIATL
+387 KEQVLADIRMLIATL
-402 TDISELEES
+402 TDTQDLEEK
-411 EAAAGKEL
+411 EAAARKEL
-419 EAVSESMRKLVDAYA
+419 AEVSAMTRRMVDDYA
-434 HALIIQAE
+434 RARVEQKE
-442 YDDRYAELLAQ
+442 YDDQYTELLAQ

-458 ERITEIGE
+458 EQITEIGE
-466 QREQRKARKREL
+466 QREQRKGRKWEL
-478 DAFYRVLRATGPI
+478 DAFYKMLKETGPI
-491 IEFDEELW
+491 SEFDEELW
-499 NVAVESVIVS
+499 NVAVESVLVREDGKMTFCLK
-509 ASGEVLFSLQT
+509 AG
-520 ARRDALIKHN
+520 
-530 SGEK
+530 

>member
-1 MEAIKKVTKIDRAVV
+1 MEAIQKRVTKIERTSV
-16 AKASLNQPKPA
+16 AQGENY
-27 LRQVAA
+27 LRPLSKRRVAA

-50 QVDYYTRQIAAKT
+50 QVDYYTRQITANP
-63 DWMMVEVYTDE
+63 DWTMVEVYTDE
-74 GITGTNTKK
+74 GISGTNTKR

-117 LTAVRQ
+117 LTSVRQ
-123 LKDKGVEVFFEKEN
+123 LKEKGVEVYFEKEN

-187 LGYEKGSDGL
+187 LGYEKGLDGL
-197 PQIVEDQ
+197 PQIVEEQ
-204 AETVRLIYKLFLD
+204 AKTVRLIYSLFLG

-223 IAKKLTERGILSPAR
+223 IAKRLEAMSILSPAGKQR
-238 KSVWYSGTV
+238 WQTSTV
-247 ESILTNE
+247 ESILKNE
-254 KYKGDALLQKTFCVN
+254 KYKGDALLQKTFCVD
-269 FLTKEMK
+269 FLTKKMK

-288 QSHPAIVSPEVF
+288 QSHPAIVSPELF

-307 KRRREARYVGRSGC
+307 KRRREARYVGRCGC

-334 YGRKVWHSTDKY
+334 YGRKVWHSNDKY

-368 TEEQIKA
+368 TEDQIKA
-375 AFVAEMNRVIAN
+375 AFVEEMNRVIAN
-387 KEQVLADIKMLIATL
+387 KDQVLADIRTLNATL
-402 TDISELEES
+402 TDTRELEEKEVS
-411 EAAAGKEL
+411 AAKKL
-419 EAVSESMRKLVDAYA
+419 EAVSESMRKLVGDYA
-434 HALIIQAE
+434 RALIEQIE
-442 YDDRYAELLAQ
+442 YDGQYAGLLAQ
-453 SRMLE
+453 SRALE
-458 ERITEIGE
+458 AQVAEIGE

-478 DAFYRVLRATGPI
+478 DVFYKMLKATGPI
-491 IEFDEELW
+491 VEFDEELW
-499 NVAVESVIVS
+499 NVTVNTILVRLDGRLEITTRA
-509 ASGEVLFSLQT
+509 GM
-520 ARRDALIKHN
+520 
-530 SGEK
+530 